1 MQKPQIPIFME
12 ITDAEWEEMVRL
24 LCLREKKFKKNTIIF
39 HQGDITEEMGI
50 VIKGN
55 VNIENVDISGNVSLL
70 GNAEAGDV
78 FAETYALCGEAM
90 AVDAVATSET
100 VILFLPM
107 KQLMHEKNAGYS
119 WYGKMQANI
128 GLISC
133 KTFYKKLYC
142 YDTRNDKLKQTLNKW
157 CSCPEKHIKST
168 AMLTSHI
175 VNIAPFVLDSFRFHI
190 FIIHRHKLFV

>member
-12 ITDAEWEEMVRL
+12 ITDAEWDEMVRL

-55 VNIENVDISGNVSLL
+55 VNIESVDASGNVSLL

-128 GLISC
+128 IRMLSKKNLVLSNRIFCTTPKKIRDRVYTYLSMQRVRSGCPKFKKIGRASC
-133 KTFYKKLYC
+133 
-142 YDTRNDKLKQTLNKW
+142 R
-157 CSCPEKHIKST
+157 ER
-168 AMLTSHI
+168 
-175 VNIAPFVLDSFRFHI
+175 V
-190 FIIHRHKLFV
+190 

>member
-1 MQKPQIPIFME
+1 MRWYVFCVC
-12 ITDAEWEEMVRL
+12 AR
-24 LCLREKKFKKNTIIF
+24 RNSKKYDYFSSGRHHRRN
-39 HQGDITEEMGI
+39 GNCY
-50 VIKGN
+50 KGN

-100 VILFLPM
+100 VILFLRM

-128 GLISC
+128 IRMLSKKNLVLSNRIFCTTPKKNQGSC
-133 KTFYKKLYC
+133 VYLSFNAEGEKRL
-142 YDTRNDKLKQTLNKW
+142 
-157 CSCPEKHIKST
+157 PEI
-168 AMLTSHI
+168 
-175 VNIAPFVLDSFRFHI
+175 
-190 FIIHRHKLFV
+190 

>member
-12 ITDAEWEEMVRL
+12 ITDAEWDEMVRL

-55 VNIENVDISGNVSLL
+55 VNIESVDVSGNVSLL

-128 GLISC
+128 IRMLS
-133 KTFYKKLYC
+133 KKNLVLSNRIFC
-142 YDTRNDKLKQTLNKW
+142 TTPK
-157 CSCPEKHIKST
+157 KSG
-168 AMLTSHI
+168 I
-175 VNIAPFVLDSFRFHI
+175 VYTPI
-190 FIIHRHKLFV
+190 FPCRG